1 MIIIG
6 VSLALLLIIGLTMY
20 LMIKFYRKK
29 LVDAENEDPSHV
41 PGPVST
47 GKGISTFVAPGA
59 TID

>member
-1 MIIIG
+1 LIIIG

-29 LVDAENEDPSHV
+29 LVDAENQDPSHV
-41 PGPVST
+41 PAPAST
-47 GKGISTFVAPGA
+47 AKGISTFVAAGA